1 MDQNLFFHKSVKYE
15 HNLFKPPLS
24 PLLEKEGKSSETPNA
39 STENIKL
46 ALMGDGGESESLVAL
61 NLRET
66 LIYLSAVSLE
76 INFLTGSGGGV
87 GLLRKSL
94 RRYVLNISKS
104 IITTD
109 LRVLYNPRGRVESFL
124 FY

>member
-1 MDQNLFFHKSVKYE
+1 MKEGLGWLDQNLFFHKSVKYE

-24 PLLEKEGKSSETPNA
+24 LLLEKEGKSSETPNA

-46 ALMGDGGESESLVAL
+46 ALMGDGSESESLVAL

-76 INFLTGSGGGV
+76 INFLTGSGGGGGITSKIV
-87 GLLRKSL
+87 TSL
-94 RRYVLNISKS
+94 RLKH
-104 IITTD
+104 
-109 LRVLYNPRGRVESFL
+109 L
-124 FY
+124 